1 MAAYQCNAPVA
12 PCATLQEMSECDVWS
27 EMDIAHMTEAFLEAE
42 KAKSL
47 KEVPIG
53 CVIVRD
59 ATVVACGHNRTNQ
72 TRNVATAMR
81 CSTPACL
88 EKVAFG
94 QATSV
99 LFNILAPCILMQG
112 TRHAEFEAIDQ
123 LLAAHYHDMQAAAFH
138 RCTLY
143 VTVEPC
149 IMCAGALALIGIG
162 EVVFGCG
169 NDRFGGCGSIWS
181 VCDWGCGGCG
191 TQPSSARS
199 LQQQQ
204 QQTEQLQPRQTP
216 AQHMQQQRQNRE
228 GAFEPTQQQQAQDQG
243 MGPSQ
248 KLNEMQH
255 PLLPQQHPSVRTA
268 EQAGSQLNHQIH
280 TLTEHGQQQH
290 GLQSSDPFSKSLNT
304 ASGTGGA
311 LDLSTPCPTL
321 THLPG
326 SPLPTLSSE
335 TMPAWRSPAAAS
347 APGYKVRSGLLASQA
362 VQLLQDFYALG
373 NPAAPKPHRP
383 VRSRA

>member
-1 MAAYQCNAPVA
+1 
-12 PCATLQEMSECDVWS
+12 MSECDVWS
-27 EMDIAHMTEAFLEAE
+27 KMDIAHMTKAFLEAE

-47 KEVPIG
+47 REVPIG

-72 TRNVATAMR
+72 TRN
-81 CSTPACL
+81 
-88 EKVAFG
+88 
-94 QATSV
+94 
-99 LFNILAPCILMQG
+99 G

-268 EQAGSQLNHQIH
+268 EQAGSQLNHQTH
-280 TLTEHGQQQH
+280 TLT
-290 GLQSSDPFSKSLNT
+290 D
-304 ASGTGGA
+304 
-311 LDLSTPCPTL
+311 
-321 THLPG
+321 
-326 SPLPTLSSE
+326 
-335 TMPAWRSPAAAS
+335 